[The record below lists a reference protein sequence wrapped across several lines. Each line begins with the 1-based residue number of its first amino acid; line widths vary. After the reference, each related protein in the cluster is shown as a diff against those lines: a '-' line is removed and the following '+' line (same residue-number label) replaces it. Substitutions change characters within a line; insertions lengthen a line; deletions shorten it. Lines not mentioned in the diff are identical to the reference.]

1 MKTKYDVVVIGGGPS
16 GMEASIQA
24 KKVGCDV
31 LLIERDGKLG
41 GILNQCIHN
50 GFGLK
55 YFKEE
60 LTGPEYAYKLAQEVE
75 KNNVNIM
82 LNTFVYKI
90 RNKKIYTICE
100 GNRLEIETK
109 SIVLACGSREKTAG
123 QISLCGKRL
132 AGIYTAGMVQKMV
145 SYYNTL
151 PGKKVVILGSG
162 DIGLIMARRLT
173 FEGATVLKVLE
184 IMPNSSGLQRNITQ
198 CLNDFDIPLL
208 FSHTITK
215 VVGENR
221 VEGVYIAKVDENLQP
236 IKSTEEFLECDTV
249 LLSVGLI
256 PEIDLIANQ
265 IQTSSKNKS
274 AVVDENRESSLNGVF
289 VSGNVLHIHDLA
301 DNATEEGKIA
311 GLSAGLFAKNQLKEH
326 EKVDILFSS
335 NISYVIPQK
344 VNLQSTGNFTIF
356 FRSRTKHSKKNI
368 IVTCN
373 GKQIASKFCVAINP
387 GEMQEI
393 NVNLADVQNDLYI
406 DIVEM
411 QK

>member
-145 SYYNTL
+145 S
-151 PGKKVVILGSG
+151 
-162 DIGLIMARRLT
+162 
-173 FEGATVLKVLE
+173 
-184 IMPNSSGLQRNITQ
+184 
-198 CLNDFDIPLL
+198 
-208 FSHTITK
+208 
-215 VVGENR
+215 
-221 VEGVYIAKVDENLQP
+221 
-236 IKSTEEFLECDTV
+236 
-249 LLSVGLI
+249 
-256 PEIDLIANQ
+256 
-265 IQTSSKNKS
+265 
-274 AVVDENRESSLNGVF
+274 
-289 VSGNVLHIHDLA
+289 
-301 DNATEEGKIA
+301 
-311 GLSAGLFAKNQLKEH
+311 
-326 EKVDILFSS
+326 
-335 NISYVIPQK
+335 
-344 VNLQSTGNFTIF
+344 
-356 FRSRTKHSKKNI
+356 
-368 IVTCN
+368 
-373 GKQIASKFCVAINP
+373 
-387 GEMQEI
+387 
-393 NVNLADVQNDLYI
+393 
-406 DIVEM
+406 
-411 QK
+411 